1 MQPPTRDARRNG
13 SGIASGRGCGGSD
26 GACAGTADE
35 SGRQTGRPN
44 KNRPAES
51 EPGCREQDASDVIG
65 KVDVIGEESAV
76 NISAEEAN
84 PASTV
89 LIVRAEVRF
98 VLRVVALG
106 FLTLVCR
113 KRLLGE
119 T

>member
-1 MQPPTRDARRNG
+1 MAHPPGRRTEG
-13 SGIASGRGCGGSD
+13 AAKGRG
-26 GACAGTADE
+26 
-35 SGRQTGRPN
+35 QT
-44 KNRPAES
+44 KTRPAER
-51 EPGCREQDASDVIG
+51 EPGCLEQDANDVIW
-65 KVDVIGEESAV
+65 VLDVIGEESAV

-89 LIVRAEVRF
+89 LTVRAEVRF
-98 VLRVVALG
+98 VLHVVALG

>member
-1 MQPPTRDARRNG
+1 MARAPGRRTKAAARR
-13 SGIASGRGCGGSD
+13 GG
-26 GACAGTADE
+26 
-35 SGRQTGRPN
+35 QT
-44 KNRPAES
+44 KTRPAES

-65 KVDVIGEESAV
+65 NVDVIGEESAV

>member
-1 MQPPTRDARRNG
+1 MARRPERRTEAAA
-13 SGIASGRGCGGSD
+13 ITGG
-26 GACAGTADE
+26 
-35 SGRQTGRPN
+35 QTKTR
-44 KNRPAES
+44 RAEC
-51 EPGCREQDASDVIG
+51 EPGGRVRDASDVIG

-89 LIVRAEVRF
+89 LTVRAEVRF
-98 VLRVVALG
+98 VLHVVALG